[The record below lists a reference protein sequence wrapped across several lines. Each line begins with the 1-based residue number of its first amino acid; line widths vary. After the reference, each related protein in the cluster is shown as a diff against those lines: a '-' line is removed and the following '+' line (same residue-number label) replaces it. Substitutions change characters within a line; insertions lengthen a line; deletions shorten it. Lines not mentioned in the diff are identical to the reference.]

1 MPWLQFIFHVLP
13 VSALAMIVT
22 TAGMLAAPPDRIAAL
37 TLPLLLVA
45 VLLFVA
51 MLTFRKSSGWNT
63 GLLLGFALAVGFLL
77 SGLNKTDD
85 GHAWM
90 GALGIMIAAL
100 GVSTVVGRAL
110 RGRLAM
116 LGGGLW
122 LISWAYLVGWGVIA
136 VLRAGPPFQV
146 VWAAAG
152 LLIFTGLAAAWFSAL
167 GGEREET
174 PGASQAIDLYIF
186 SFNLV
191 LASFVLLRGLSGVE
205 LFA

>member
-1 MPWLQFIFHVLP
+1 MFWLHFILRTLP

-22 TAGMLAAPPDRIAAL
+22 TAGMLAVQPDRIAPL
-37 TLPLLLVA
+37 TLPLLLLA
-45 VLLFVA
+45 VLLFAA
-51 MLTFRKSSGWNT
+51 MLTFRKSAGWNA
-63 GLLLGFALAVGFLL
+63 GLLLGFALVIGLLL
-77 SGLNKTDD
+77 SGLNVSAAPR
-85 GHAWM
+85 AWA
-90 GALGIMIAAL
+90 GALGVNIAAL
-100 GVSTVVGRAL
+100 GLAAVMGRAL

-136 VLRAGPPFQV
+136 ALRAGPPFQV

-152 LLIFTGLAAAWFSAL
+152 LLIFTGLAAAWFSAV

-186 SFNLV
+186 SFNLA
-191 LASFVLLRGLSGVE
+191 LAAYVLLSGWA
-205 LFA
+205 LD